1 VSPTVSPSH
10 ELIPLWCLVVTL
22 ITALYAQR
30 RFLKTSVVRL
40 PIRLSTQV
48 ISDIKHRNSW
58 VVYWIGL
65 FSWGSFVTMLH
76 FGGYKFHWYAQ
87 FGWWDLLTHFMSGIG
102 VAGILLVG
110 LRNVL
115 SPQASLSW
123 VFVALLSIGA
133 GFEVYEYLFRS
144 FWHSW
149 TPLYYAQDT
158 AEDLLMAC
166 TGGVLIQACY
176 RTRSI
181 IASESTVAVGTQSAD

>member
-1 VSPTVSPSH
+1 
-10 ELIPLWCLVVTL
+10 
-22 ITALYAQR
+22 
-30 RFLKTSVVRL
+30 
-40 PIRLSTQV
+40 
-48 ISDIKHRNSW
+48 
-58 VVYWIGL
+58 
-65 FSWGSFVTMLH
+65 MLH
-76 FGGYKFHWYAQ
+76 FGGDKFYWYAQ